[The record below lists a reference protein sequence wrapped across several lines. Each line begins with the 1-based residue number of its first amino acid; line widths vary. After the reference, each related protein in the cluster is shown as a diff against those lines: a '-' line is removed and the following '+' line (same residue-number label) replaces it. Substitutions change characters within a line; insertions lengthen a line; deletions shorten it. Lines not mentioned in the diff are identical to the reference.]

1 MVVAWWPAWGEGL
14 LLAAGATMVW
24 ALALYLITRAPP
36 RRVPI
41 LATAAMLL
49 LAVYQ
54 LGQALGAFAPDLR
67 DWVIWLERTWWA
79 PAVAPAS
86 WLLLTVALA
95 DAEGSPHVAALAR
108 RAFWPAAVVFGG
120 AALVFAVTGT
130 ATTLLQD
137 WDRAYE
143 VEQTVLRLGPGTTRH
158 APAGPLFVPFQV
170 YVLVCLL
177 ASFGIIARLWH
188 TSPPG
193 TPLRAR
199 FGWLLVSAA
208 LFMAGAGWIVI
219 VSGVFAVTGLPE
231 HVLVITGV
239 LILGYNLARYGAL
252 LAGEQVTADFLG
264 YSLAMLAIVGLYG
277 AIILVLAPPDFGWLE
292 RALVLLFVVMTT
304 HVAVATRGHLLDRLL
319 YGPVRGVL
327 RGQLRELSNRVVRQ
341 PDSVTALVD
350 VRETV
355 DDMLREGESRDSP
368 ELRVLVEGALR
379 RMNDLPGLSQHPL
392 LAELARTAEYDGSPL
407 ERAAVLRSEL
417 EQAIE
422 RLRPS
427 GARPSPGGGV
437 VGGWL
442 HYLVL
447 REAYLDGRPNKQI
460 MQRYTLSEGTFHRAR
475 RRAIDAITL
484 DLAQRSTAPSA
495 SSRV

>member
-1 MVVAWWPAWGEGL
+1 
-14 LLAAGATMVW
+14 
-24 ALALYLITRAPP
+24 
-36 RRVPI
+36 
-41 LATAAMLL
+41 
-49 LAVYQ
+49 
-54 LGQALGAFAPDLR
+54 
-67 DWVIWLERTWWA
+67 
-79 PAVAPAS
+79 
-86 WLLLTVALA
+86 
-95 DAEGSPHVAALAR
+95 
-108 RAFWPAAVVFGG
+108 
-120 AALVFAVTGT
+120 
-130 ATTLLQD
+130 
-137 WDRAYE
+137 
-143 VEQTVLRLGPGTTRH
+143 
-158 APAGPLFVPFQV
+158 
-170 YVLVCLL
+170 
-177 ASFGIIARLWH
+177 
-188 TSPPG
+188 
-193 TPLRAR
+193 
-199 FGWLLVSAA
+199 
-208 LFMAGAGWIVI
+208 
-219 VSGVFAVTGLPE
+219 
-231 HVLVITGV
+231 
-239 LILGYNLARYGAL
+239 
-252 LAGEQVTADFLG
+252 
-264 YSLAMLAIVGLYG
+264 
-277 AIILVLAPPDFGWLE
+277 
-292 RALVLLFVVMTT
+292 
-304 HVAVATRGHLLDRLL
+304 
-319 YGPVRGVL
+319 
-327 RGQLRELSNRVVRQ
+327 
-341 PDSVTALVD
+341 D

-427 GARPSPGGGV
+427 GARPSPAGGV